1 MRNLRQY
8 QTGNV
13 VALVTIAIMAI
24 LGIGGLALDSGHAM
38 LNKARLQNALD
49 AAALNGAKVLDASQ
63 DPAAART
70 AATDIFLDVL
80 GREGNT
86 ELQKLTGAQALV
98 IEFSPTL
105 NPFTGSEADAKYV
118 RVKLPQSLVITSW
131 LSQIFGHANYNIS
144 ASSVAG
150 PSPILTTLCSLAP
163 MMLCGDPADTTG
175 VYGYQIGQQVQL
187 KLSAGQ
193 ESDIGPGNFQLI
205 RLSGDDQGGADVR
218 QNLASDFGECVAL
231 GESLQTEP
239 GNKIGPTFQGLN
251 TRFGQYTGPFNG
263 PDAQTTYPPDVVVD
277 APASYSQ
284 YQTGLAD
291 TSSWDFP
298 ETGRP
303 GRRVLAVPIGDC
315 SQTVGG
321 AASVPILGTAC
332 VFLTQPTAQQGNLQF
347 VNGEIIKGCQSNGI
361 PGPDPGT
368 GPGLRTIVLYEDPD
382 RWDT

>member
-13 VALVTIAIMAI
+13 LALVTIAIMAI

-49 AAALNGAKVLDASQ
+49 AAAINGAKVLDASK
-63 DPAAART
+63 DTAAART

-80 GREGNT
+80 GREGNN
-86 ELQKLTGAQALV
+86 ELKTLTGAQGLV

-118 RVKLPQSLVITSW
+118 RVKLPQSLAITSW
-131 LSQIFGHANYNIS
+131 LSQIFGQKNYNVS
-144 ASSVAG
+144 ASAVAG
-150 PSPILTTLCSLAP
+150 PSPILNTLCSLAP
-163 MMLCGDPADTTG
+163 MMLCGNPADTTG

-193 ESDIGPGNFQLI
+193 QSDIGPGNFQLI
-205 RLSGDDQGGADVR
+205 RLGENDQGGADIR
-218 QNLASDFGECVAL
+218 KNLASDFGECVTL
-231 GESLQTEP
+231 GESIQTEP
-239 GNKIGPTFQGLN
+239 GNKIGPTYQGLN
-251 TRFGQYTGPFNG
+251 TRFGQYSGPFRG
-263 PDAQTTYPPDVVVD
+263 ASAETTYPPDVVVA
-277 APASYSQ
+277 APVSYSQ
-284 YQTGLAD
+284 YQTALAD
-291 TSSWDFP
+291 TASWDFP
-298 ETGRP
+298 DSGRP

-315 SQTVGG
+315 SQTAGG
-321 AASVPILGTAC
+321 ASSVPILGTAC
-332 VFLTQPTAQQGNLQF
+332 VFLTKPTAQQGNQQF
-347 VNGEIIKGCQSNGI
+347 VNGEIIHGCQSNGL

-368 GPGLRTIVLYEDPD
+368 GPGIRTIVLYEDPD

>member
-49 AAALNGAKVLDASQ
+49 AAALNGAKVLDASKNT
-63 DPAAART
+63 AAARA

-80 GREGNT
+80 GREGNN
-86 ELQKLTGAQALV
+86 ELKKLTGAQALV

-105 NPFTGSEADAKYV
+105 NPFTGNEADAIYV
-118 RVKLPQSLVITSW
+118 RVRLPQSLAIASW
-131 LSQIFGHANYNIS
+131 LSQIFGQKNYNVS
-144 ASSVAG
+144 ASAVAG
-150 PSPILTTLCSLAP
+150 PSPILNTLCSLAP
-163 MMLCGDPADTTG
+163 MMLCGNPADTTG

-193 ESDIGPGNFQLI
+193 DSDIGPGNFQLI
-205 RLSGDDQGGADVR
+205 RLGENDQGGADIR
-218 QNLASDFGECVAL
+218 QNLASDFGECVTL
-231 GESLQTEP
+231 GESIETEP
-239 GNKIGPTFQGLN
+239 GNKVGPTYQGLN
-251 TRFGQYTGPFNG
+251 TRFGQYSGPFNG
-263 PDAQTTYPPDVVVD
+263 TSAETTHPPDVVVD
-277 APASYSQ
+277 APVSYSQ
-284 YQTGLAD
+284 YQTALAD
-291 TSSWDFP
+291 TASWDFP
-298 ETGRP
+298 DSGRP

-321 AASVPILGTAC
+321 ASSVPILGTAC
-332 VFLTQPTAQQGNLQF
+332 VFLTKPTAQQGNQQF
-347 VNGEIIKGCQSNGI
+347 VNGEIINGCQSNGL

-368 GPGLRTIVLYEDPD
+368 GPGIRTIVLYEDPD